1 MKSEEIEK
9 QMQQLTAE
17 IERLRLKRSDLLVKF
32 RDAKQAEF
40 EQQHNIKSGDQITT
54 KNGTPLFYDKFGVDC
69 YGCIVVFCHPV
80 KKDGT
85 ASGSIRHY
93 NVSDF

>member
-1 MKSEEIEK
+1 MKSDEIEK

-40 EQQHNIKSGDQITT
+40 E
-54 KNGTPLFYDKFGVDC
+54 
-69 YGCIVVFCHPV
+69 
-80 KKDGT
+80 
-85 ASGSIRHY
+85 
-93 NVSDF
+93 

>member
-9 QMQQLTAE
+9 QIQQLTAE

-32 RDAKQAEF
+32 KDAKQTEF

-54 KNGTPLFYDKFGVDC
+54 QNGTPLFYDKFGIDC
-69 YGCIVVFCHPV
+69 YGHVVVFCHPV

-85 ASGSIRHY
+85 ASGSIRHID
-93 NVSDF
+93 VSDF

>member
-9 QMQQLTAE
+9 QMRQLTAE

-40 EQQHNIKSGDQITT
+40 EQQHNG
-54 KNGTPLFYDKFGVDC
+54 YV
-69 YGCIVVFCHPV
+69 VVFCHPV

-93 NVSDF
+93 DVSDF